1 MSASSQP
8 ETFQG
13 RGNFRKN
20 RFRWENFGV
29 FSRRCFWNYIL
40 NEKFNPNHEQKQGLF
55 SKLGHFFPI
64 YKKNRGGLPDS
75 P

>member
-20 RFRWENFGV
+20 R
-29 FSRRCFWNYIL
+29 SRNILEFFLVDAFETTFWMKNL
-40 NEKFNPNHEQKQGLF
+40 TPTTNTNRAFF
-55 SKLGHFFPI
+55 SKLGHFFSI
-64 YKKNRGGLPDS
+64 YKKDRGGLPDS